1 MSNQCVCGHD
11 EAIHYPTRNKK
22 HRKCAACGCPEFFSI
37 EQPTTSNQPGKGQT
51 MTFNPQPTKTAR
63 TVKSNKPPKGELPG
77 MPEIDDL
84 GKAGLKFKTAIF
96 ALDRAKEEKDEAA
109 EELMMEMRRAK
120 RFVLT
125 VEGCTLELTH
135 QSAKDIIK
143 VRKPA

>member
-1 MSNQCVCGHD
+1 MSKNLCVCGH
-11 EAIHYPTRNKK
+11 EESVHFWTRNKK

-37 EQPTTSNQPGKGQT
+37 ETPATNNQQEDRAMPVKT
-51 MTFNPQPTKTAR
+51 MR
-63 TVKSNKPPKGELPG
+63 SNKPPKDELPG
-77 MPEIDDL
+77 MPELDDL
-84 GKAGLKFKTAIF
+84 GKAGLKFKQAIF
-96 ALDRAKEEKDEAA
+96 ALDRAKEEKDESA

-135 QSAKDIIK
+135 QAAKDVIK